1 MPTIL
6 QQAMSLLVGD
16 QPHHSTL
23 KPARPLKKLTD
34 HQLIKLE
41 SEIGKTLFGEI
52 PKGHAR
58 DFFCL
63 DNDTWVWHEQWRD
76 EKGEEKVQTIRYEV
90 HPNGILK
97 VEDGGKNYNFLKG
110 QELMNL
116 AVATRMYHERVM
128 RELYKRDPKTGAL
141 LTAEPGLVSHH
152 G

>member
-6 QQAMSLLVGD
+6 QQAMNLLVGE
-16 QPHHSTL
+16 QPYQPAT
-23 KPARPLKKLTD
+23 KNARPLRQLTD
-34 HQLIKLE
+34 NQLIKLE

-52 PKGHAR
+52 PKGHSR

-63 DNDTWVWHEQWRD
+63 DEETWVWHEAWTDKDGKKR
-76 EKGEEKVQTIRYEV
+76 EQTIRYEI

-97 VEDGGKNYNFLKG
+97 VESPKNHNLIKG
-110 QELMNL
+110 QELLNL
-116 AVATRMYHERVM
+116 TTAIRMYRERVM

-141 LTAEPGLVSHH
+141 LTAEPSLVTHHH